1 MVNSYIKNPQT
12 GGVRKSSSGKPVRSF
27 RLLTIN
33 NRKALKETRS
43 VSATPGQSASKLF
56 SRYCSRLKKG
66 AKCATTLKIQETT
79 RGSAHKIY
87 RYNALRARNYDSIKV
102 KGQTI
107 NFKFRNVIS
116 SRNQKSK
123 SNKPNKT
130 KKHKKK

>member
-12 GGVRKSSSGKPVRSF
+12 GGVKKSASGKPVRSF

-33 NRKALKETRS
+33 NRKTLKDTRS
-43 VSATPGQSASKLF
+43 ISATPGQSASKLF

-79 RGSAHKIY
+79 RGSDHKIY
-87 RYNALRARNYDSIKV
+87 RYNALRARNNDSIKV
-102 KGQTI
+102 KGKTI

-116 SRNQKSK
+116 SRNV
-123 SNKPNKT
+123 
-130 KKHKKK
+130 HKKQKKTMKKK